1 MMISV
6 YIFVSLVFLFLSK
19 KKFGTIF
26 NIVSIFTFSWTVVS
40 CLACLDMFGLR
51 QPSFFVHCQILIF
64 TINVNIVMLLSMKV
78 NKQQD
83 IQSPSIDRTLN
94 LKVLTLQFL
103 AISLSSVLLLQGVKV
118 LLSTGDFAVLRASFY
133 SIEYADQHLFNLF
146 CRQLPLAIMEGLII
160 FYTYSAF
167 IQQKLKYLLLA
178 CCNVLCV
185 VLVSG
190 GRYEILFFV
199 LVVIMTF
206 INNGGEMTKKTRI
219 WIKKYKRWVIGLA
232 LLLLVPG
239 IIITIQARSGSVFN
253 ELIIYSSGSLSFLD
267 YIFSRPDLFEIDN
280 RLYGYMTFSVIT
292 EPVILILK
300 QLGLT
305 LAKTPSWYFNIHCQ
319 PFYNIAING
328 NPLYFNNNTSILY
341 FLYYDFGRLGSL
353 IGAWVMGGLI
363 SYVYNK
369 AKETSTFFNVLYI
382 YIAVGLLL
390 TVMYYR
396 FFGVKALF
404 VILSL
409 WLCCV
414 RIKIGN
420 KIL

>member
-6 YIFVSLVFLFLSK
+6 YIFILLVFLFLSK
-19 KKFGTIF
+19 RKFGTIF
-26 NIVSIFTFSWTVVS
+26 NIVSLFTFSWTVVS

-78 NKQQD
+78 NKQKD

-103 AISLSSVLLLQGVKV
+103 AISFSSVLLLQGVKV
-118 LLSTGDFAVLRASFY
+118 LLSTGDFAALRASFY

-146 CRQLPLAIMEGLII
+146 CRQFPLAIMEGLIV
-160 FYTYSAF
+160 FYTYNAF
-167 IQQKLKYLLLA
+167 IHQKLKYLLFA
-178 CCNVLCV
+178 SFNVLFT

-190 GRYEILFFV
+190 GRYEILFFA
-199 LVVIMTF
+199 LVVGMTF
-206 INNGGEMTKKTRI
+206 IHNDRKMPEKTRI
-219 WIKKYKRWVIGLA
+219 WVKKYKRYVIVLV

-239 IIITIQARSGSVFN
+239 IIITIQARSGSIFK

-280 RLYGYMTFSVIT
+280 RLYGYMTFSAIT
-292 EPVILILK
+292 EPVTLVLK

-305 LAKTPSWYFNIHCQ
+305 MAKTPSWYFNIHCQ
-319 PFYNIAING
+319 PFYNIAAHG
-328 NPLYFNNNTSILY
+328 NLLYFNNNTSILY
-341 FLYYDFGRLGSL
+341 FLYYDFGRWGSL
-353 IGAWVMGGLI
+353 IGAWIMGGLI
-363 SYVYNK
+363 SYTYNK
-369 AKETSTFFNVLYI
+369 AKQTSMFFNVLYI

-396 FFGVKALF
+396 LFGVKSLF
-404 VILSL
+404 VLISL

-414 RIKIGN
+414 RIKVGN
-420 KIL
+420 RIL